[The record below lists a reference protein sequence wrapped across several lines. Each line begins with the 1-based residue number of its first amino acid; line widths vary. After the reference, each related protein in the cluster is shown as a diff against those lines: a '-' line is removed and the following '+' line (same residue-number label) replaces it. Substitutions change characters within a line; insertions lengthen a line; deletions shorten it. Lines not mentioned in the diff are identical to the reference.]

1 MGEQKVRV
9 GCDVRVSVYMRQTPV
24 GGQSKYRAKL
34 TQDLILI
41 IISTGARLIEALKM
55 SNFEQVKGKPRL
67 VQVIGFA
74 KKSGLSG
81 SKTTYVV
88 KPIVG
93 IHITG

>member
-1 MGEQKVRV
+1 
-9 GCDVRVSVYMRQTPV
+9 
-24 GGQSKYRAKL
+24 
-34 TQDLILI
+34 
-41 IISTGARLIEALKM
+41 M